1 MTPAPNGRDA
11 DATDEPEQGLL
22 GDESLDYAAAVAEL
36 DGILVELEDEAL
48 NVDILADRVK
58 RASQLISFCRLRIMS
73 AKTQVEQIVTDLE
86 QLGEAE

>member
-1 MTPAPNGRDA
+1 MTSAPNGRDTP
-11 DATDEPEQGLL
+11 ATIEPDSDLL
-22 GDESLDYAAAVAEL
+22 EDESLDYAAAVEEL

-58 RASQLISFCRLRIMS
+58 RASELITFCRSRITS

-86 QLGEAE
+86 QLGENE